1 MKHETDNCPFVRF
14 CTETRCRSPIRHLV
28 CSPHPKP
35 VSGQDSSPTM
45 SSGDRQAAGV
55 RERETTRRG
64 KELEGSQ
71 WPTDYFWHR
80 IKNETSIAQK
90 LRHIAQARELF
101 SAASAASV
109 TVTVTVTGSAT
120 ASSCS
125 PSLPSPPPS
134 TRPQPPDKVGLV
146 LRGLMP
152 ASR

>member
-1 MKHETDNCPFVRF
+1 MKLT
-14 CTETRCRSPIRHLV
+14 TARSSV
-28 CSPHPKP
+28 SVPKP
-35 VSGQDSSPTM
+35 AAAPQSATSSAARTLNPSLGKTQAPQ
-45 SSGDRQAAGV
+45 RAAAAGRQREWE
-55 RERETTRRG
+55 RERERTRRA

-80 IKNETSIAQK
+80 IKNETRIAQK

-101 SAASAASV
+101 LAASAAS
-109 TVTVTVTGSAT
+109 VTVTVTGSAT

>member
-1 MKHETDNCPFVRF
+1 MKLT
-14 CTETRCRSPIRHLV
+14 TARSSV
-28 CSPHPKP
+28 SVPKP
-35 VSGQDSSPTM
+35 AAAPQSATSSAARTLNPCLGKTQAPQRAAAT
-45 SSGDRQAAGV
+45 GRQREWE